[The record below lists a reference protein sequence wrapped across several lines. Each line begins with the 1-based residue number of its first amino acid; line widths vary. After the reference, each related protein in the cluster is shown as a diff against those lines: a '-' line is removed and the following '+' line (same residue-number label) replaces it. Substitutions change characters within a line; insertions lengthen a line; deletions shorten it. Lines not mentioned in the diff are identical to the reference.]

1 MSAGHAA
8 LTEVGSVAQ
17 VANLA
22 AKVVSVESASSASES
37 APLEETATLRKPV
50 SYHTCGRR
58 PGASYRFEASASL
71 RV

>member
-22 AKVVSVESASSASES
+22 AKVVSVEAASSGSES
-37 APLEETATLRKPV
+37 APLEETATLRTP
-50 SYHTCGRR
+50 
-58 PGASYRFEASASL
+58 E
-71 RV
+71 